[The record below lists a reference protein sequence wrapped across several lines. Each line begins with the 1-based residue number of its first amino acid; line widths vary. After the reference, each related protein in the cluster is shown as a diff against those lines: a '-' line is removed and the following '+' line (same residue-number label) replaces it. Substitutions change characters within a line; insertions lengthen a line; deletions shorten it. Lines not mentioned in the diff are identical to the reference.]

1 MPKNKSFLP
10 PPLVFSGNKRFWAGE
25 LADEALLLPAGARVW
40 DVFGGSGVCSR
51 VIKDAR
57 PDCEVVWNDYDGYS
71 DRLLHAAETEDLRR
85 SLIRMCGYE
94 GCQNDGTRFRAPITG
109 ALRDDVLALFRAHY
123 EKYGYFDGLTVR
135 RWLSIGACKAPFDP
149 YKPPADLYARV
160 PRAPLR
166 VGQALAWCEGLVVV
180 HKDFLELDI
189 RSGDFVILDPPYV
202 GSCVDEYSGR
212 ETLQILRGCRD
223 LMEICPFI
231 LFGDASISFWYEVLT
246 EKYNPR
252 FFQKDGLISGYNGK
266 SRSEVMF
273 STW

>member
-1 MPKNKSFLP
+1 MPKNKSFLQ

-57 PDCEVVWNDYDGYS
+57 PDCEVVWNDHDGYS
-71 DRLLHAAETEDLRR
+71 DRLFHAAETEDLRR

-94 GCQNDGTRFRAPITG
+94 GCLNDGARFRAPIKG
-109 ALRDDVLALFRAHY
+109 ALRDAVLALFRAHL
-123 EKYGYFDGLTVR
+123 EKYGFFDGLTVR
-135 RWLSIGACKAPFDP
+135 RWLSIGVCKAPIDP
-149 YKPPADLYARV
+149 YKPPADLYARI
-160 PRAPLR
+160 PRASLR
-166 VGQALAWCEGLVVV
+166 VDQALAWRDGLIVE

-189 RSGDFVILDPPYV
+189 RPGDFVILDPPYV
-202 GSCVDEYSGR
+202 ASCVDEYSGR

-231 LFGDASISFWYEVLT
+231 LFGDASISFWYELLT
-246 EKYNPR
+246 EKHNPR
-252 FFQKDGLISGYNGK
+252 FFQKEGLISGYNGK

-273 STW
+273 SNW